1 MTLGSDFSPRGR
13 RAEFLGAWRLIADV
27 GSVSGPLLI
36 AAITS
41 AVSLAA
47 AGFLAAAIGV
57 TGAGILGWFV
67 PETLLQPEP
76 VIDDP

>member
-27 GSVSGPLLI
+27 GSVGGPLLI
-36 AAITS
+36 ATITS

-47 AGFLAAAIGV
+47 AGFSAAAIGM
-57 TGAGILGWFV
+57 TGAGILGWIL
-67 PETLLQPEP
+67 PETLRPPEP
-76 VIDDP
+76 VIDDT